1 VQKDHEYSEQMSTM
15 NNKERPVFISVSPF
29 TFAFPF
35 TALASI
41 AHRITGVLLFL
52 GIGYLLWLLSVA
64 LESEAGFVE
73 AQTVLAAP
81 FAKIVLWGVLST
93 LIFHILAGVKH
104 LLLDFHVGDTFEAAT
119 ASAYVVVGLSV
130 ILIIATGVWIW

>member
-1 VQKDHEYSEQMSTM
+1 MSTM

-52 GIGYLLWLLSVA
+52 GMGYCNQPQAGYQGEEKIKNPYFNKGSHGSVN
-64 LESEAGFVE
+64 
-73 AQTVLAAP
+73 
-81 FAKIVLWGVLST
+81 
-93 LIFHILAGVKH
+93 
-104 LLLDFHVGDTFEAAT
+104 
-119 ASAYVVVGLSV
+119 V
-130 ILIIATGVWIW
+130 I

>member
-1 VQKDHEYSEQMSTM
+1 M
-15 NNKERPVFISVSPF
+15 NKKERPVFISVSPF

-52 GIGYLLWLLSVA
+52 GIGYLLWLLSLA
-64 LESEAGFVE
+64 LGSEAGFAE
-73 AQTVLAAP
+73 AQAIMAAP
-81 FAKIVLWGVLST
+81 FAKFVLWAVLSM

-104 LLLDFHVGDTFEAAT
+104 LLLDFHVGDTFEAASV
-119 ASAYVVVGLSV
+119 SAYIVVGLSV
-130 ILIIATGVWIW
+130 MLAIATGVWIW